1 MIIPTHASCHHPY
14 QNMYRLLA
22 TTVAKKQTIGYC
34 AGHQSCNNMS
44 DEEGT
49 QFSSIT
55 SITRTTS
62 LSPSSILLFY
72 LLFKIIYIG
81 NKKQQRKDTLALA

>member
-1 MIIPTHASCHHPY
+1 M
-14 QNMYRLLA
+14 QQRD
-22 TTVAKKQTIGYC
+22 K
-34 AGHQSCNNMS
+34 
-44 DEEGT
+44 EGT

-55 SITRTTS
+55 SITRTS